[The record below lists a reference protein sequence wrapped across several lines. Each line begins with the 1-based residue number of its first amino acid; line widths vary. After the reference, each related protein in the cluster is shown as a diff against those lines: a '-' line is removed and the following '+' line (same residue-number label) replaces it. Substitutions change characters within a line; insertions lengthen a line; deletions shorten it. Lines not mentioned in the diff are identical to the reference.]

1 LIVNAYALSQM
12 SGEQRPQIGSWQQR
26 AMMTADA
33 SLATLGGIATV
44 ADPETFLSY
53 LGASSVGAEQLKLVE
68 LFGYVEM
75 GII

>member
-1 LIVNAYALSQM
+1 M

-53 LGASSVGAEQLKLVE
+53 LGTSSVVGADQLKLVE

-75 GII
+75 III